1 MAAVTAAA
9 VSLSSFPAAAKAAAS
24 TSSPSSCGITYPRR
38 SAARAVRVRVQVS
51 TTETAEAGPA
61 PVKTEKISKKQDEG
75 VVTNKYRPKEP
86 YVGRCLL
93 NTRITGDKAPGETWH
108 MVFSTEGT
116 YVRFI

>member
-38 SAARAVRVRVQVS
+38 SAARAVRVQVS
-51 TTETAEAGPA
+51 TTETAEAGAA

-116 YVRFI
+116 YGLFN

>member
-38 SAARAVRVRVQVS
+38 SAARAVRVQVS
-51 TTETAEAGPA
+51 TTETAEAGAA

-108 MVFSTEGT
+108 MVFSTEGRRP
-116 YVRFI
+116 YY